1 MIYWK
6 NELLDLHPI
15 AHWTERGFS
24 LKRDLL
30 FLTILACDVTH
41 ATNVLNIYVH
51 EKEFSTILKIELN

>member
-30 FLTILACDVTH
+30 FLTILDPTKNLEISIFDFG
-41 ATNVLNIYVH
+41 AT
-51 EKEFSTILKIELN
+51 